1 MLGCFHIMLVDLGST
16 NCNVWQS
23 ILHKVH
29 NLSVV
34 TSHHEALDRYY
45 MWRLTGDVCEMKNLK

>member
-1 MLGCFHIMLVDLGST
+1 MLLDLVST

-23 ILHKVH
+23 ILHKVN

-34 TSHHEALDRYY
+34 TSHHETLDRYY
-45 MWRLTGDVCEMKNLK
+45 MWRMTLDVCEMKNLK